1 MKAIV
6 HDEYGSPDVLRL
18 EEIDKPPVGDNDVLV
33 RVHAAAV
40 NPLDWHSVRGLPYPL
55 RLGSGLF
62 KPEKRIPGVDVAG
75 QIEAVGKNVTQCR
88 PGDEVF
94 GLCKG
99 ALAEYARAEEDRLV
113 PKPARLTFEQAA
125 AIPVAAL
132 TALQGLRD
140 RGRIASGQQVL
151 IVGASGG
158 VGSFAVQIAKAFG
171 AHVTAVCSTRNVD
184 LVRSIGADD
193 VIDYTREDFVHIGR
207 RYDLIL
213 DTVGTQSL
221 SACRRVMTSRGT
233 YVVVGAPSGRW
244 FKGPDRFVKAL
255 VLSLFVSQKMLPFM
269 TNAKK
274 RDLVELKELVEGGK
288 VTPLID
294 SSYSLSRVPEAMWYL
309 EQGHTRGKVVITVI

>member
-6 HDEYGSPDVLRL
+6 HDEYGSPDVLRV
-18 EEIDKPPVGDNDVLV
+18 EEIDKPLVGDNDVLV

-55 RLGSGLF
+55 RLGNGLF
-62 KPEKRIPGVDVAG
+62 KPQNRIPGVDVAG

-125 AIPVAAL
+125 AIPVGAL

-158 VGSFAVQIAKAFG
+158 VGSFAVQIAKSFG

-184 LVRSIGADD
+184 LVRSIGADE
-193 VIDYTREDFVHIGR
+193 VIDYTREDFVHVGR

-213 DTVGTQSL
+213 DTVGTQPL

-244 FKGPDRFVKAL
+244 LKGPDRFVKAL

-274 RDLVELKELVEGGK
+274 KDLVELKELVEGGK
-288 VTPLID
+288 VTPVID
-294 SSYSLSRVPEAMWYL
+294 SSYSLSRVPEAMWHL